1 MSTKQAMKR
10 TPAAIAAM
18 SDEERSKAMTVE
30 RRDVRNAKDAGKR
43 KPPTPVIDWVNAHP
57 DLHKK
62 GGTRK
67 ASGARVGAGPR
78 LPEAERVKLF
88 NDAVKAGANTMAGVK
103 KHIRSRGKPCSG
115 KWIRPLLAD
124 AAKKGL
130 LKESAPRKAPAKR
143 AAAAKKAPAK
153 KANGAAKATAR
164 KRATPGELSK
174 AHQTRGRGKKAA
186 ATVAARRRNTPNK
199 RVTKRTPARR
209 RAA

>member
-1 MSTKQAMKR
+1 MAMKL
-10 TPAAIAAM
+10 TPAKIAAM
-18 SDEERSKAMTVE
+18 SDTDRSKAATVE
-30 RRDVRNAKDAGKR
+30 RADARRAKDAGKR
-43 KPPTPVIDWVNAHP
+43 KPPTPVNDWINAHP
-57 DLHKK
+57 EASKST
-62 GGTRK
+62 GRK
-67 ASGARVGAGPR
+67 AGAARVGAGPR

-115 KWIRPLLAD
+115 KWIRPLLAE

-143 AAAAKKAPAK
+143 TAAAKKAPAK
-153 KANGAAKATAR
+153 KATTAKKATAR
-164 KRATPGELSK
+164 KRATPSELSK
-174 AHQTRGRGKKAA
+174 AHQTRGRGKKAT
-186 ATVAARRRNTPNK
+186 ATAARRTATRAT